1 MWKDILIFFL
11 RVLKAKWLE
20 TTASRFFSDLTLHG
34 VTWPILLH
42 AEYFGPTYFTDETGS
57 YTTMGFTLGNH
68 IDLILNAEADLEK

>member
-1 MWKDILIFFL
+1 VESYPQILFKSTKSEVAGNNLFK
-11 RVLKAKWLE
+11 V
-20 TTASRFFSDLTLHG
+20 FGDLTLHS